1 MRVSLCLLTVWL
13 FLACVGRGE
22 IALIPSWSK
31 PMVKEKYILTPKAP
45 EVPQINSLWCSLGN
59 TEKVSVCDLWHQKDL
74 GEYKG
79 GILGTSPLAWSY
91 FCKKNHSCRVN

>member
-22 IALIPSWSK
+22 IVPIPSWSK
-31 PMVKEKYILTPKAP
+31 SMAKEKYILTPKAP

-59 TEKVSVCDLWHQKDL
+59 TEKVSVRDLWHQKDL

-79 GILGTSPLAWSY
+79 GFWTQVPYHGVT
-91 FCKKNHSCRVN
+91 FVKKMTLVE

>member
-22 IALIPSWSK
+22 IVPIPSWSK
-31 PMVKEKYILTPKAP
+31 SMAKEKYILTPKAP

-59 TEKVSVCDLWHQKDL
+59 TEKVSVRDLWHQKDL
-74 GEYKG
+74 GSIK
-79 GILGTSPLAWSY
+79 GILDTSPLSWSY
-91 FCKKNHSCRVN
+91 FCKKITLVE

>member
-22 IALIPSWSK
+22 IAPIPSWSK
-31 PMVKEKYILTPKAP
+31 SMAKEKYILTPKAP

-59 TEKVSVCDLWHQKDL
+59 TEKVGFWTQVPYH
-74 GEYKG
+74 GV
-79 GILGTSPLAWSY
+79 T
-91 FCKKNHSCRVN
+91 FVKKITLVE